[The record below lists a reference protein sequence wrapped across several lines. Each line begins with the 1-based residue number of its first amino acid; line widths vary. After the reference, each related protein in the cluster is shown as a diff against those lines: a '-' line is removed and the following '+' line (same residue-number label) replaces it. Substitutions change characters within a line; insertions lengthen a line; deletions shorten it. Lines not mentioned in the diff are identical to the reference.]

1 MASHCRK
8 PTPWLQ
14 ALSGEFNQGKY
25 IMTQNSKENP
35 VIKQPQP
42 AIKQQPKPNEAG
54 VLNIDEHI
62 RIFDPNTK
70 ETLVEK
76 RI

>member
-1 MASHCRK
+1 M
-8 PTPWLQ
+8 PQ

-25 IMTQNSKENP
+25 TMAQNTNENT

-42 AIKQQPKPNEAG
+42 VNKEQPKPNEAG

>member
-1 MASHCRK
+1 
-8 PTPWLQ
+8 
-14 ALSGEFNQGKY
+14 
-25 IMTQNSKENP
+25 MTQNSKENP